1 MKIVYDIAS
10 FLWTYVI
17 AYALLGMGLYY
28 TIRLGVPQ
36 IRYFKRT
43 IIAMKN
49 NIKSNDKIDEIQ
61 DLKGRQYNDKY
72 QFGAIV
78 DEKLEN
84 RNV

>member
-43 IIAMKN
+43 KT
-49 NIKSNDKIDEIQ
+49 IKI
-61 DLKGRQYNDKY
+61 
-72 QFGAIV
+72 
-78 DEKLEN
+78 KL
-84 RNV
+84 